1 MSQKPSTRGTLF
13 NLIAACARHLAGVV
27 AGLFTIP
34 LVARS
39 MGAEGLGAWAVLSTT
54 GYLMALSDLG
64 LSVAVQ
70 RTAARPD
77 HAATRRMIS
86 LALLVVSVVC
96 PILSLGAYALMVWL
110 PSADQ
115 NVALQA
121 DVARAALPM
130 LFAGLVGSLVNPI
143 RGFLIM
149 RNDFPVLARARAY
162 ASAIQVALTALGL
175 SISPTLLAPT
185 LGVLASSFLESFFL
199 VRAALRHDP
208 ELSLRPAWPKDPAEV
223 RDAFRQGSAALAI
236 NFGVAA
242 AVRADVLILTSYV
255 PLAAVGAY
263 QVAARAVD
271 QVAVFAKQVCAW
283 LLHRLGTAEERS
295 SAVRLGTAAMGGLV
309 ASGLLALWLDGSPL
323 LVAWAGPVAAE
334 RLTSV
339 TLAILGFAAVI
350 QASQEA
356 SAATLTLSNDS
367 AWRAAHPILIGHM
380 FNVTISLIG
389 VRYFGAW
396 AVAGGTACGNLL
408 MAVLIWGRSRALMQW
423 RLSQVLQTL
432 APILGAVLVAGA
444 AGWGLAPLSTVHPL
458 ASAAVCGVVT
468 ILGTG
473 TSLFLWWRRDTAS
486 APVAPAPVPAELPAV
501 E

>member
-1 MSQKPSTRGTLF
+1 MSQKPSTRGTIF

-64 LSVAVQ
+64 LSVSVQ

-77 HAATRRMIS
+77 HAATRRMIR
-86 LALLVVSVVC
+86 LALLVVSIVC
-96 PILSLGAYALMVWL
+96 PLLSVGAYALMVWL
-110 PSADQ
+110 PSEQ
-115 NVALQA
+115 NTVLQA

-130 LFAGLVGSLVNPI
+130 LFAGLVGSLANPI

-149 RNDFPVLARARAY
+149 RNDFPVLARGRAY
-162 ASAIQVALTALGL
+162 ASAVQVALTALGL
-175 SISPTLLAPT
+175 WLSPTLLAPT
-185 LGVLASSFLESFFL
+185 LGVLASSFVEAFVM
-199 VRAALRHDP
+199 VRAARRHDP
-208 ELSLRPAWPKDPAEV
+208 ELSLRPGWPNDPAEV

-309 ASGLLALWLDGSPL
+309 ASGLLALWLDGTPL
-323 LVAWAGPVAAE
+323 LVAWAGPVASE

-339 TLAILGFAAVI
+339 TLAILGAAAVI

-380 FNVTISLIG
+380 FNVTVSLIG

-423 RLSQVLQTL
+423 RLSQVLRTL
-432 APILGAVLVAGA
+432 APILGAVLVAGG

-468 ILGTG
+468 VLGTG

-486 APVAPAPVPAELPAV
+486 ASAPPPPVTAELPAV